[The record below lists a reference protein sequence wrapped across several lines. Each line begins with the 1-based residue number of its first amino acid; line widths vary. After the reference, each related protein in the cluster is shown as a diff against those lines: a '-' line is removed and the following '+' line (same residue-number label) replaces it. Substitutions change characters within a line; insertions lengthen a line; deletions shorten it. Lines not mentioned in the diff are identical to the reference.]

1 MLQFDDNFKKI
12 QEQVKWIEGN
22 AGKKLKRIILL
33 LLSMVFSMAFCPSA
47 RNHHCI
53 GSGIKHH

>member
-33 LLSMVFSMAFCPSA
+33 LLLMVFSMTFFP
-47 RNHHCI
+47 I
-53 GSGIKHH
+53 G